1 MSLSTDK
8 VPKAPARIGLIA
20 GGLSLP
26 LEVMHLLRAGG
37 SQELIVVAFEGETNP
52 QVVEQADQSIWLKV
66 GQLGKMIRFF
76 KDHGVDQ
83 CVMAGRIAPKNLFDV
98 KPDLRSAAL
107 LFRLK
112 ERNAHT
118 LFGGIGQELAKDGI
132 QLIEAV
138 PWLGPIMPGEG
149 YRAGAKVAPPIL
161 EDVSFGYRIA
171 KEVSRIEIGQSV
183 VVKQGTVLAVEGFEG
198 TDACLQRGGELA
210 GRKGGAVGI
219 KVAKAQHDM
228 RFDIPCIGLTTIEH
242 CVSCGFR
249 ALAFEPGKII
259 LLEKDRIE
267 ARLSREPFSLLAV
280 PAAAA
285 SA

>member
-98 KPDLRSAAL
+98 KPDLRAAAL

-118 LFGGIGQELAKDGI
+118 LFGLS
-132 QLIEAV
+132 LIH
-138 PWLGPIMPGEG
+138 I
-149 YRAGAKVAPPIL
+149 
-161 EDVSFGYRIA
+161 
-171 KEVSRIEIGQSV
+171 
-183 VVKQGTVLAVEGFEG
+183 
-198 TDACLQRGGELA
+198 
-210 GRKGGAVGI
+210 
-219 KVAKAQHDM
+219 
-228 RFDIPCIGLTTIEH
+228 
-242 CVSCGFR
+242 
-249 ALAFEPGKII
+249 
-259 LLEKDRIE
+259 
-267 ARLSREPFSLLAV
+267 
-280 PAAAA
+280 
-285 SA
+285 

>member
-1 MSLSTDK
+1 M
-8 VPKAPARIGLIA
+8 RIGLIA

-26 LEVMHLLRAGG
+26 LEVMRLLRAGG

-98 KPDLRSAAL
+98 KPDLRAAAL

-149 YRAGAKVAPPIL
+149 YRAGAKVA
-161 EDVSFGYRIA
+161 A
-171 KEVSRIEIGQSV
+171 
-183 VVKQGTVLAVEGFEG
+183 
-198 TDACLQRGGELA
+198 
-210 GRKGGAVGI
+210 
-219 KVAKAQHDM
+219 
-228 RFDIPCIGLTTIEH
+228 
-242 CVSCGFR
+242 
-249 ALAFEPGKII
+249 
-259 LLEKDRIE
+259 
-267 ARLSREPFSLLAV
+267 
-280 PAAAA
+280 
-285 SA
+285 